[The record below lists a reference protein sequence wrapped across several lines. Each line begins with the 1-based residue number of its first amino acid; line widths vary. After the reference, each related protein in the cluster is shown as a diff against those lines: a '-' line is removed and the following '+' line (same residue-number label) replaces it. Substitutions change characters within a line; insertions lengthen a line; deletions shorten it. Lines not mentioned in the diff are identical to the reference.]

1 MHKTTR
7 LLPARFQAG
16 ELFYIGFLFLAG
28 LLLQTAALFF
38 SSLIA
43 YLRITGKPQFG
54 QGQSFV
60 SVPHLGQVIFASS
73 VPNLWNTDFR
83 FAAAQSVLFDDD
95 LVLDSVFQFT
105 YVGDDRHQTVALGQA
120 R

>member
-60 SVPHLGQVIFASS
+60 SVPHLGQVIFLPPFRIYEILISALLP
-73 VPNLWNTDFR
+73 PNLSFLTMI
-83 FAAAQSVLFDDD
+83 
-95 LVLDSVFQFT
+95 
-105 YVGDDRHQTVALGQA
+105 
-120 R
+120 